1 MMELHRYDIVEIEN
15 KYASG
20 SIQKKKRPYVIV
32 SNELGTSNA
41 DVITVMPLTHRIKK
55 AHLPIHECLK
65 ANTESG
71 LRTYSMII
79 GEQPQTFCK
88 AEVIRKLGTITNQ
101 KEKNI
106 INKVCYYSFFYGEDI
121 NWKEVLR

>member
-15 KYASG
+15 KNASG

-32 SNELGTSNA
+32 SNEFGTVNA
-41 DVITVMPLTHRIKK
+41 DIITVMPLTHRIKK
-55 AHLPIHECLK
+55 AHLPVHECLR
-65 ANTESG
+65 ARTENG
-71 LRTYSMII
+71 LATYLMIL

-88 AEVIRKLGTITNQ
+88 AEVLRKLGAITNQ

-106 INKVCYYSFFYGEDI
+106 INKVVYYSFFYGEQI
-121 NWKEVLR
+121 NWKEVLK